1 MDLDLNQPSY
11 LRYGSFARA
20 DPLFVTRELGLDTAT
35 KRSSMAATL
44 IIIDAASRAGKRKEP
59 EYWARMAPTLD
70 LQRGGKGGRG
80 RDEGGRRTI
89 KEIVAEHHAKSCDE
103 DGGGVGDDDERS
115 VGTKAS
121 VGSFGSPGAGG
132 SPTVAASPESMMV
145 DSPLLAKLM
154 MNQEVEEGPALDL
167 GTQVLCSAITSPPHT
182 HNSSLPLPP
191 CASSL

>member
-1 MDLDLNQPSY
+1 MDLDLDQPSY

-35 KRSSMAATL
+35 KRSSIAATL

-80 RDEGGRRTI
+80 RGRGEGEGSRRTI
-89 KEIVAEHHAKSCDE
+89 KEIVAEHHAKSRDE
-103 DGGGVGDDDERS
+103 DSGGVGDDDERS
-115 VGTKAS
+115 VGTKVS

-132 SPTVAASPESMMV
+132 SPTVTASPESIKK

-154 MNQEVEEGPALDL
+154 MNQVLEEGPALDL
-167 GTQVLCSAITSPPHT
+167 GAQVLRY
-182 HNSSLPLPP
+182 
-191 CASSL
+191 